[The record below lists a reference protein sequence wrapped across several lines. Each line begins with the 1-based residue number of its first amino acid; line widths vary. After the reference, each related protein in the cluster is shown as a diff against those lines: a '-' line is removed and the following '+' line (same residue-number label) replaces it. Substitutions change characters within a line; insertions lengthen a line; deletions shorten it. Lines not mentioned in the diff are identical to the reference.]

1 MLVLGNFALISQ
13 ICDVKL
19 YFILFVYIGF
29 IKASVNIQLDD
40 EMRKIVHSVLGSWI
54 PPVASQ
60 AQSLLKWNNFTI
72 RKYGIQESQRLKS
85 MFLEIYSGFTPFIK
99 ISKSPF

>member
-29 IKASVNIQLDD
+29 IKAIVNIQLDD
-40 EMRKIVHSVLGSWI
+40 EMIEIVHSVLGSWI
-54 PPVASQ
+54 PPVASP
-60 AQSLLKWNNFTI
+60 AQLL
-72 RKYGIQESQRLKS
+72 
-85 MFLEIYSGFTPFIK
+85 
-99 ISKSPF
+99 

>member
-29 IKASVNIQLDD
+29 IQPNVNIQLDD
-40 EMRKIVHSVLGSWI
+40 EIIKIAHSVLGSWI

-60 AQSLLKWNNFTI
+60 AQSL
-72 RKYGIQESQRLKS
+72 
-85 MFLEIYSGFTPFIK
+85 
-99 ISKSPF
+99 

>member
-29 IKASVNIQLDD
+29 IKAIVNIQLDD
-40 EMRKIVHSVLGSWI
+40 EMIEIVHSVLGSWI
-54 PPVASQ
+54 PPVVSQ
-60 AQSLLKWNNFTI
+60 AQLL
-72 RKYGIQESQRLKS
+72 
-85 MFLEIYSGFTPFIK
+85 
-99 ISKSPF
+99 